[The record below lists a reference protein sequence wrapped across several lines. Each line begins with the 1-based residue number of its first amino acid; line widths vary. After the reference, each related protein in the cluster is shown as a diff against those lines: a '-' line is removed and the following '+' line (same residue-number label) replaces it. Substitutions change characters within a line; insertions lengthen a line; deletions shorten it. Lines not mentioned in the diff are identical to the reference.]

1 MDVCP
6 FCHPSSKVAE
16 APFSLSRSSETS
28 PINEELIAQ
37 NDLCFALWDRVP
49 VNKGH
54 ALVIPFRHTPD
65 FFSLTKEERAAVVDL
80 VVVCRGLIE
89 ENYSPDGYNVGFNV
103 GDAGGQTVF
112 HCHCHVI
119 PRYAGDVPV
128 PKGGVRGVVPGRRGY

>member
-1 MDVCP
+1 MEPVKCP
-6 FCHPSSKVAE
+6 FCHP
-16 APFSLSRSSETS
+16 
-28 PINEELIAQ
+28 INEDIIAK
-37 NDLCFALWDRVP
+37 NDLCYAIWDRFP

-89 ENYSPDGYNVGFNV
+89 ENFSPDGYNIGFNV
-103 GDAGGQTVF
+103 GEAGGQTVF